1 MHLILWRHAEAV
13 DGTPDIERE
22 LTRKGHRQAAKMAVW
37 LNQQLPAHVRVIT
50 SPAQRA
56 IQTASALTDKFD
68 VVESIAPGASS
79 AAVLDVTGWPDS
91 RRAVVLV
98 GHQPTLGEVAAKLLA
113 NRKQP
118 WSIKKGAI
126 WWLTHRVRDDSPQIV
141 LRAVIAPDMLE

>member
-22 LTRKGHRQAAKMAVW
+22 LTHKGHRQAAKMAVW

-141 LRAVIAPDMLE
+141 LRAVMAPDMLE